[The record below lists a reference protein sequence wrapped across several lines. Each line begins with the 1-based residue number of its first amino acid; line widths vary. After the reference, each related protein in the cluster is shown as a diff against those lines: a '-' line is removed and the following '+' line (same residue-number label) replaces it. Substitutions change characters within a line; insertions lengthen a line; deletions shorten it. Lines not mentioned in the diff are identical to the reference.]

1 LDKGKVLGILLS
13 LISILLIVV
22 PILAAFAAHGWDPQA
37 TLLGSSN
44 PLETQF
50 ENLQNLNTSNM
61 FGTPT
66 FDSFSAQGVTAT
78 IRVTSPFDFPI
89 KIKGF
94 SSNLVCNDH
103 DVVLSSVQL
112 LGEVEFSA
120 HATKNIS
127 VLGNITQAGIAD
139 GIAHGGIPPNIGI
152 ENLSLKLE
160 IYGITLEGALGS
172 V

>member
-1 LDKGKVLGILLS
+1 
-13 LISILLIVV
+13 
-22 PILAAFAAHGWDPQA
+22 
-37 TLLGSSN
+37 
-44 PLETQF
+44 
-50 ENLQNLNTSNM
+50 M
-61 FGTPT
+61 
-66 FDSFSAQGVTAT
+66 
-78 IRVTSPFDFPI
+78 
-89 KIKGF
+89 
-94 SSNLVCNDH
+94 
-103 DVVLSSVQL
+103 